1 MKARIFGA
9 VMAAA
14 LAVSGGAVQ
23 AQEQFPAGS
32 TMEKLAKAGKV
43 RIGVKFD
50 QPLFGLRNLRGQP
63 EGFDVEIG
71 KIIAK
76 KLGIDEKNIEWV
88 ETVSANREAFLQQN
102 KADMVI
108 ATYAITPKRR
118 EVVTFAGPYIITGQ
132 DLMVKK
138 GNPENIKGPD
148 DLKGKKVCVLNGS
161 ENRLNIVNNYPDITP
176 VGFDAFSKCAE
187 AVKNDSLPAA
197 TLSGAVIL
205 GYVAKE
211 PDQFEMVGNRFSN
224 EPWGIGVKKGDIAF
238 CEFVRDALKA
248 ADADGRY
255 KTAYDKTVGEHLK
268 DEPKLPEL
276 DPCT

>member
-1 MKARIFGA
+1 MKAKIFGA

-71 KIIAK
+71 KMISK

-138 GNPENIKGPD
+138 GNPQNIKGPD

-187 AVKNDSLPAA
+187 AVKNGSLPAA

-224 EPWGIGVKKGDIAF
+224 EPWGVGVRKGDIAF
-238 CEFVRDALKA
+238 CEFVKDVLKS
-248 ADADGRY
+248 ADADGHY